1 MTLRIAKWL
10 EDIRASAEFIL
21 DVVSGKNLDDY
32 RDDAIIRAAVERHFE
47 IIGEAIRRI
56 ARSDSTIAGRLGDF
70 QRVIAFRN
78 MLIHGYDLVDDG
90 EVWNVIQK
98 SLPELKQKTEKMIAL
113 LSEETGQEG

>member
-1 MTLRIAKWL
+1 MTPRIAKWL
-10 EDIRASAEFIL
+10 EDIRASSEFIL
-21 DVVSGKNLDDY
+21 DVVFGKSLQDY

-56 ARSDSTIAGRLGDF
+56 ARSDSAVAGRLGDF

-98 SLPELKQKTEKMIAL
+98 SLPELRQKAIRMMASL
-113 LSEETGQEG
+113 NEETEQGE